1 LITVGLLNPLY
12 NAVAWII
19 VQFHAMFT
27 PIFGK
32 NSGAS
37 WGLSIVC
44 LVVVIRIAL
53 IPLFVKQI
61 KSTRNMQALQPRIKE
76 IQQKY
81 KNDRERQSQELMK
94 LYKETGTNP
103 LSSCLPIIAQAPFF
117 FSLYT
122 VLSRIA
128 HDKTTGALTA
138 DLVDSASRAKIF
150 GAPISLT
157 FRDASSK
164 AAELGASPTT
174 IHIVTVVMIV
184 LMSLSQFITQRQL
197 MLKNMSPE
205 AMDNPFVKQQ
215 KMLMYVFPI
224 MFAVFGINF
233 PVGVLLYWLTTNVW
247 TMGQQLYVIRRM
259 PTPGSL
265 AHKELEK
272 RKAAKGGGP
281 GDAAGGAKP
290 AGGPATT
297 PTGGAPKGGPK
308 SDGSPGGQPAA
319 GGDGS
324 GAADRPT
331 PAASQKRQQPKR
343 QSRSK
348 RSGPS
353 KAKK

>member
-1 LITVGLLNPLY
+1 VGLLNPLY
-12 NAVAWII
+12 DAVAWII
-19 VQFHAMFT
+19 VQFHALFT
-27 PIFGK
+27 PLFGK
-32 NSGAS
+32 DSGAA

-61 KSTRNMQALQPRIKE
+61 KSMRNMQALQPRIKE

-103 LSSCLPIIAQAPFF
+103 LSSCLPIVAQAPFF
-117 FSLYT
+117 FALYH
-122 VLSRIA
+122 VLNRVA
-128 HDKTTGALTA
+128 HDKPTGALTQ
-138 DLVDSASRAKIF
+138 DLVESASQATIF
-150 GAPISLT
+150 GAPISST
-157 FRDASSK
+157 FTQANGD
-164 AAELGASPTT
+164 LNVQ
-174 IHIVTVVMIV
+174 IVTVVMIV

-205 AMDNPFVKQQ
+205 AMDNPFMKQQ

-233 PVGVLLYWLTTNVW
+233 PVGVLVYWLTTNVW

-265 AHKELEK
+265 AHKELEE
-272 RKAAKGGGP
+272 RQAGKGGTGGFLRRRTRP
-281 GDAAGGAKP
+281 ASDAAGAGKTTTGSSTATTGPKTSPPAAEKP
-290 AGGPATT
+290 A
-297 PTGGAPKGGPK
+297 
-308 SDGSPGGQPAA
+308 QV
-319 GGDGS
+319 
-324 GAADRPT
+324 
-331 PAASQKRQQPKR
+331 QRQQPKR
-343 QSRSK
+343 QTRSK
-348 RSGPS
+348 RTSPP

>member
-1 LITVGLLNPLY
+1 LIPVGLLNPLY
-12 NAVAWII
+12 DAVAWII
-19 VQFHAMFT
+19 VQFHKLFSLVFH
-27 PIFGK
+27 PD
-32 NSGAS
+32 SGPA

-61 KSTRNMQALQPRIKE
+61 KSMRNMQALQPQIKE

-94 LYKETGTNP
+94 LYKDTGTNP
-103 LSSCLPIIAQAPFF
+103 LSSCLPILAQAPFF
-117 FSLYT
+117 FALYT

-128 HDKTTGALTA
+128 KDQPTGVLTPE
-138 DLVDSASRAKIF
+138 LVDSASHAKIF
-150 GAPISLT
+150 GAPIALT
-157 FRDASSK
+157 FLDAGEK
-164 AAELGASPTT
+164 AKDFGASPAAVQV
-174 IHIVTVVMIV
+174 VTVVMIV

-215 KMLMYVFPI
+215 KMLMYIFPI

-233 PVGVLLYWLTTNVW
+233 PVGVLVYWLTTNVW

-265 AHKELEK
+265 AHEELEK
-272 RKAAKGGGP
+272 RRASKDGGGKRERKADEAAV
-281 GDAAGGAKP
+281 GDN
-290 AGGPATT
+290 
-297 PTGGAPKGGPK
+297 AP
-308 SDGSPGGQPAA
+308 QV
-319 GGDGS
+319 S
-324 GAADRPT
+324 GAAT
-331 PAASQKRQQPKR
+331 PPPARRQQPKR
-343 QSRSK
+343 QTRSK
-348 RSGPS
+348 RTGPS

>member
-1 LITVGLLNPLY
+1 LFSLVFDP
-12 NAVAWII
+12 A
-19 VQFHAMFT
+19 
-27 PIFGK
+27 
-32 NSGAS
+32 SGAA

-61 KSTRNMQALQPRIKE
+61 KSMRNMQALQPQIKE

-117 FSLYT
+117 FALYH
-122 VLSRIA
+122 VLNRVA
-128 HDKTTGALTA
+128 HDKPTGALTQ
-138 DLVDSASRAKIF
+138 DLVEQASQATIF
-150 GAPISLT
+150 GAPISAT
-157 FRDASSK
+157 FTQANGN
-164 AAELGASPTT
+164 LNVQ
-174 IHIVTVVMIV
+174 IVTVVMIV

-205 AMDNPFVKQQ
+205 AMDNPFMKQQ

-233 PVGVLLYWLTTNVW
+233 PVGVLVYWLTTNVW

-259 PTPGSL
+259 PTPGSV

-272 RKAAKGGGP
+272 RRSDKGGGGGFLRRKAQPASDAP
-281 GDAAGGAKP
+281 GAGGIVAQSK
-290 AGGPATT
+290 
-297 PTGGAPKGGPK
+297 GA
-308 SDGSPGGQPAA
+308 S
-319 GGDGS
+319 GS
-324 GAADRPT
+324 GASPET
-331 PAASQKRQQPKR
+331 PAPPAPVQRQQPKR

-348 RSGPS
+348 RSGSS

>member
-1 LITVGLLNPLY
+1 VGLLNPLY

-19 VQFHAMFT
+19 VQFHALFT

-32 NSGAS
+32 DSGAA

-61 KSTRNMQALQPRIKE
+61 KSMRNMQALQPRIKE
-76 IQQKY
+76 IQQKH

-103 LSSCLPIIAQAPFF
+103 LSSCLPIVAQAPFF
-117 FSLYT
+117 FALYH
-122 VLSRIA
+122 VLNRVA
-128 HDKTTGALTA
+128 HDKPTGALTQG
-138 DLVDSASRAKIF
+138 LVESASQATIF
-150 GAPISLT
+150 GAPISAT
-157 FRDASSK
+157 FTQANGD
-164 AAELGASPTT
+164 LNVQ
-174 IHIVTVVMIV
+174 IVTIVMIV

-205 AMDNPFVKQQ
+205 AMDNPFMKQQ

-233 PVGVLLYWLTTNVW
+233 PVGVLVYWLTTNVW

-265 AHKELEK
+265 AHKELEE
-272 RKAAKGGGP
+272 RQAAKGGTGSFLRRWTRP
-281 GDAAGGAKP
+281 ASDATGAGKTTTGSSTA
-290 AGGPATT
+290 AT
-297 PTGGAPKGGPK
+297 GPK
-308 SDGSPGGQPAA
+308 ASPPAA
-319 GGDGS
+319 QN
-324 GAADRPT
+324 
-331 PAASQKRQQPKR
+331 PAQVQRQQPKR
-343 QSRSK
+343 QTRSK
-348 RSGPS
+348 RTSPP

>member
-1 LITVGLLNPLY
+1 MGLLDPLY
-12 NAVAWII
+12 EAVAWII
-19 VQFHAMFT
+19 VQFHSLFSRVFDAD
-27 PIFGK
+27 
-32 NSGAS
+32 SGPA

-117 FSLYT
+117 FALYT
-122 VLSRIA
+122 VLNRISQ
-128 HDKTTGALTA
+128 DKPTGVLTRE
-138 DLVDSASRAKIF
+138 LVDSAAHAKIF
-150 GAPISLT
+150 GAPIADKFT
-157 FRDASSK
+157 DAN
-164 AAELGASPTT
+164 GNTT
-174 IHIVTVVMIV
+174 VQVVTIIMIL

-215 KMLMYVFPI
+215 KMLMYIFPI

-265 AHKELEK
+265 AHEELEK
-272 RKAAKGGGP
+272 RKAAKGGDK
-281 GDAAGGAKP
+281 GDTKPTSANGAKGGRKS
-290 AGGPATT
+290 AGTASPEV
-297 PTGGAPKGGPK
+297 APEA
-308 SDGSPGGQPAA
+308 D
-319 GGDGS
+319 
-324 GAADRPT
+324 GAAT
-331 PAASQKRQQPKR
+331 PGSAVRRQQPKR
-343 QSRSK
+343 QPRSK
-348 RSGPS
+348 RTGPPP

>member
-1 LITVGLLNPLY
+1 LIAVGLLNPLY

-19 VQFHAMFT
+19 VQFHSLFSQVVD
-27 PIFGK
+27 PD
-32 NSGAS
+32 SGPA

-44 LVVVIRIAL
+44 LVIVIRIAL

-76 IQQKY
+76 IQQKH

-94 LYKETGTNP
+94 LYKETGTN
-103 LSSCLPIIAQAPFF
+103 LAQAPFF

-122 VLSRIA
+122 VLNRISRDHA
-128 HDKTTGALTA
+128 TGPLTR
-138 DLVDSASRAKIF
+138 DLVDSAAQAKIF
-150 GAPISLT
+150 GAPIAAKFT
-157 FRDASSK
+157 DAH
-164 AAELGASPTT
+164 GNTT
-174 IHIVTVVMIV
+174 VQIVTVVMIV

-205 AMDNPFVKQQ
+205 AMDNPFMKQQ
-215 KMLMYVFPI
+215 KLLMYVFPI

-247 TMGQQLYVIRRM
+247 TMAQQLYVIRRM

-265 AHKELEK
+265 AHQQLEK
-272 RKAAKGGGP
+272 RKASKGGDDEPVKRGKPGRAPAKGGVNAQPVDGAAAP
-281 GDAAGGAKP
+281 DAPAKP
-290 AGGPATT
+290 P
-297 PTGGAPKGGPK
+297 
-308 SDGSPGGQPAA
+308 
-319 GGDGS
+319 
-324 GAADRPT
+324 
-331 PAASQKRQQPKR
+331 SQRQQPKR

-348 RSGPS
+348 RTGTS